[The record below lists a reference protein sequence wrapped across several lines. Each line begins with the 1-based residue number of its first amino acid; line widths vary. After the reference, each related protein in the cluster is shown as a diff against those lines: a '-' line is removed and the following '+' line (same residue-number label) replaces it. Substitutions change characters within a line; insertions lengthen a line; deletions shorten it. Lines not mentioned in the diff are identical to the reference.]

1 MSATRARGFT
11 LIELLVAMAIVAII
25 GVMALT
31 GLSEVIRQQTAAH
44 ERTQRWQAIQ
54 LAMRVIVQDL
64 AQLQPRVTREELGES
79 YQPSLLANPN
89 AQFALEF
96 SRGGWANPGG
106 FNRGTVLR
114 VAYNVE
120 EHQDAKDAKQGM
132 RPARN
137 VRNALYR
144 LHWPVMDRTLAT
156 VPVKIEILDRVESM
170 EVRFLDSSGEW
181 QTEWPPLRMSGPQR
195 NVIRPRAVE
204 VVIELE
210 DFGRISRIVETS
222 S

>member
-1 MSATRARGFT
+1 MSRAVRARGFT
-11 LIELLVAMAIVAII
+11 LIELLVAMAIVAVI

-31 GLSEVIRQQTAAH
+31 GLNTVIRQRDIAH

-64 AQLQPRVTREELGES
+64 SQMQPRATRDELGEAF
-79 YQPSLLANPN
+79 QPSLLANPN

-106 FNRGTVLR
+106 FTRGTVLR
-114 VAYNVE
+114 VAYDFE
-120 EHQDAKDAKQGM
+120 EDKL
-132 RPARN
+132 
-137 VRNALYR
+137 VR

-156 VPVKIEILDRVESM
+156 VPVKTELLDKVKNVEI
-170 EVRFLDSSGEW
+170 RFMDFSGEW
-181 QTEWPPLRMSGPQR
+181 QTEWPPLRMNGPQR
-195 NVIRPRAVE
+195 YVLRPRAVE
-204 VVIELE
+204 FAIELE
-210 DFGRISRIVETS
+210 DFGRVTRVVEVS